1 MMNPLSNQLPSPKT
15 SRSATKPAAWLATS
29 SSIVRRLQRVLPSIL
44 PAIMSVVLASLA
56 VTGCEQKR
64 KAAPPAPLPKPAAK
78 AKAPTT
84 AVAYQVD
91 FEEVTE
97 ASGVKSVYRNGE
109 ETNQYSI
116 AESLGGGVGVLDYD
130 RDGRLDL
137 FFPGGGVIEPQSP
150 LRGQPATLWRGG
162 EGAVYQ
168 DVSKAAGI
176 DDTRLYSHGVAIADI
191 DNDGFPDILVT
202 GYGGLQLFHNRGDG
216 TFVER
221 AAEAGLNP
229 NTWSSSAAWGDF
241 DNDGLVDLY
250 LTTYVDWSWDKNP
263 KCSGPPPSNQDVCT
277 PQQFD
282 GLDDLLYWNRG
293 DGTFELADASAGLV
307 PAGKGLGVV
316 TLDVNQDSLLDI
328 YVANDTTNNF
338 LYINQGG
345 RKFKETGFVSGTAMD
360 HMGIPNGSMGLAIF
374 DLDSDNKPEIF
385 VTNYERETF
394 AVYRNEGLGTFR
406 CISERT
412 GITAL
417 GTLLVGFGTT
427 SGDFNCN
434 GREDLIVANGHVMRH
449 PRNDNLRQ
457 DPLYIANVGNGRLQ
471 KLSFDPPSYF
481 AKKHTGRGVVAADL
495 NNDGLLDL
503 VFSHTNE
510 PAGILIN
517 RSPTEGVGVG
527 LKLIGTRSNRDAIGA
542 SVILKTT
549 AGEQLRQVIGGGS
562 YLSQGTYQLHWG
574 VPKGV
579 RPIAFEI
586 TWPGGAKQTIEG
598 VEPGKVVTVIEP
610 NKPAQGAT

>member
-1 MMNPLSNQLPSPKT
+1 
-15 SRSATKPAAWLATS
+15 
-29 SSIVRRLQRVLPSIL
+29 
-44 PAIMSVVLASLA
+44 
-56 VTGCEQKR
+56 
-64 KAAPPAPLPKPAAK
+64 
-78 AKAPTT
+78 
-84 AVAYQVD
+84 
-91 FEEVTE
+91 
-97 ASGVKSVYRNGE
+97 
-109 ETNQYSI
+109 
-116 AESLGGGVGVLDYD
+116 
-130 RDGRLDL
+130 
-137 FFPGGGVIEPQSP
+137 
-150 LRGQPATLWRGG
+150 
-162 EGAVYQ
+162 
-168 DVSKAAGI
+168 
-176 DDTRLYSHGVAIADI
+176 
-191 DNDGFPDILVT
+191 
-202 GYGGLQLFHNRGDG
+202 
-216 TFVER
+216 
-221 AAEAGLNP
+221 
-229 NTWSSSAAWGDF
+229 
-241 DNDGLVDLY
+241 
-250 LTTYVDWSWDKNP
+250 
-263 KCSGPPPSNQDVCT
+263 
-277 PQQFD
+277 
-282 GLDDLLYWNRG
+282 
-293 DGTFELADASAGLV
+293 
-307 PAGKGLGVV
+307 
-316 TLDVNQDSLLDI
+316 
-328 YVANDTTNNF
+328 
-338 LYINQGG
+338 
-345 RKFKETGFVSGTAMD
+345 
-360 HMGIPNGSMGLAIF
+360 MGLAIF
-374 DLDSDNKPEIF
+374 DLDFDNKPEIF

-586 TWPGGAKQTIEG
+586 TWPDGAKQTVEA